1 MNKRIQAIN
10 KVINTDISEN
20 KKVEEVKEL
29 LEGYKLNDGQKL
41 LYLIYSLNDEN
52 SRLKNRELIIKELNK
67 AIKELEAK
75 NNALKDRI
83 IKEQQETLKLKIKLS
98 SYEII

>member
-1 MNKRIQAIN
+1 MNKRIKAIN

>member
-1 MNKRIQAIN
+1 MNKRIKAIN

-75 NNALKDRI
+75 NHALKDRI